1 MGNAPLVAVGH
12 RGIFAVYGGR
22 HKEASEDAMNLCP
35 TSQGPIYYE
44 LTGKGP
50 PLILLHSDGGSGREF
65 SPIVE
70 RLAREHR
77 VLVLDLP
84 GCGRS
89 PRRAFSIEYY
99 EENAK
104 AALDAA
110 HKLLKEPVRV
120 IGVGGGGVSALWM
133 SILAPKKV
141 RCIVADSF
149 AEFYDA
155 DDARRDLTSHRE
167 PTPEMVEYFREMN
180 GDDWRTVIHELDRLF
195 AQMAEERRSV
205 FDWRLDDVAN
215 PVLLTVSRRD
225 HLVKDAA
232 RRMLEVAEQI
242 PSAKL
247 VVYPAGDHPSMWSNQ
262 DEFWADALAFLS
274 RQA

>member
-1 MGNAPLVAVGH
+1 
-12 RGIFAVYGGR
+12 
-22 HKEASEDAMNLCP
+22 MNLCA

-44 LTGKGP
+44 LVGAGP
-50 PLILLHSDGGSGREF
+50 PLILLHSDGASGREF
-65 SPIVE
+65 APVVE
-70 RLAREHR
+70 TLARGHR
-77 VLVLDLP
+77 VLLLDLP

-110 HKLLKEPVRV
+110 HKLLDEPVRV
-120 IGVGGGGVSALWM
+120 VGVGGGGVCALWM
-133 SILAPKKV
+133 GILAPKKV
-141 RCIVADSF
+141 RAIVADSF

-155 DDARRDLTSHRE
+155 DDVRRDLACHRD
-167 PTPEMVEYFREMN
+167 PTPEMVSYFREMN

-205 FDWRLDDVAN
+205 FDWRLEEVAV
-215 PVLLTVSRRD
+215 PVSLTVSRRD

-262 DEFWADALAFLS
+262 AEFWDEALRFLARS
-274 RQA
+274 S